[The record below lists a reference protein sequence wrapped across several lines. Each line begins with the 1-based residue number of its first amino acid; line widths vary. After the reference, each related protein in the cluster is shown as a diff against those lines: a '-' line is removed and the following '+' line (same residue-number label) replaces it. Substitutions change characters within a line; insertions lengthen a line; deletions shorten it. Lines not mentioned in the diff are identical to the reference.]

1 MKTFSL
7 MFDNPDPGSVP
18 VYSTG
23 DEVSGKVLLEVSRPM
38 KVQSIKLH
46 TEGIAKV
53 HWTESRSAGSS
64 TAYTQNYSDEVEYYN
79 ERVNL
84 MEADDGNITV
94 LQAGRYEFP
103 FRFQLPEEN
112 LVTSFEG
119 KHGSVRYWVKAK
131 LHRPWATVKKIKR
144 EFTVIEPIDI
154 NTPSLLAPQ
163 AGTKEKLAHVW
174 YCNLPPVSDC
184 KD

>member
-84 MEADDGNITV
+84 MEAGQQTHRVQGSFCREGLGGDV
-94 LQAGRYEFP
+94 LHACEGGERETLHMQSPYMHATRRGASGEGGRKGE
-103 FRFQLPEEN
+103 RGAVLKVN
-112 LVTSFEG
+112 AL
-119 KHGSVRYWVKAK
+119 
-131 LHRPWATVKKIKR
+131 
-144 EFTVIEPIDI
+144 
-154 NTPSLLAPQ
+154 
-163 AGTKEKLAHVW
+163 
-174 YCNLPPVSDC
+174 
-184 KD
+184 